1 MTLLEQHEKLFGVK
15 KPVIGC
21 LHMNALPGTP
31 YAMGEVIKDNIKKL
45 KEDARILSGCGFDAL
60 IFANEGDRPYL
71 NTVGPEIVSAY
82 TRIANEVMAVITL
95 PVGCGIIA
103 DPYAT
108 ISVANAL
115 GCKFVRTY
123 VSNTFNGV
131 FGWQSL
137 NSGEIFR
144 FRKNIGAED
153 VSVYSWIE
161 SHAGTCMDTTPVPD
175 RIKAQAA
182 VLPIAG
188 VLLGG
193 PAAGI
198 SPKTSAIADHKR
210 QVPNVPVIL
219 ANGTTVDNVKEL
231 LEIADGCIVGTNL
244 KIDKYLYNPV
254 DPKAAE
260 AFIRNAKG

>member
-1 MTLLEQHEKLFGVK
+1 MTLLEKHEKTFGVK
-15 KPVIGC
+15 KPIIGC

-31 YAMGEVIKDNIKKL
+31 YATGDIIKENVKKL
-45 KEDARILSGCGFDAL
+45 KEDAKILCGSGFDAV

-71 NTVGPEIVSAY
+71 NTVGPEIVAAY
-82 TRIANEVMAVITL
+82 TRIATEVMPEITV

-103 DPYAT
+103 DPIAT
-108 ISVANAL
+108 IAVANAL

-153 VSVYSWIE
+153 VNVYSWVE
-161 SHAGTCMDTTPVPD
+161 AHAGTCMDDTPVPE
-175 RIKAQAA
+175 RIKAQVA
-182 VLPIAG
+182 VLPISG

-193 PAAGI
+193 PAAGV
-198 SPKTSAIADHKR
+198 SPKTSKIADYKQ

-219 ANGTTVDNVKEL
+219 ANGTTVENVKEL
-231 LEIADGCIVGTNL
+231 MEIADGCIVGTNL

-260 AFIRNAKG
+260 AFIAASKA